1 MQGKLSRVPF
11 VPPLG
16 YAAWREA
23 MPVPA
28 GRSSSPGK
36 RSPLPKPSTKPSP
49 RSASPSR
56 PNARSKSPSKPRG
69 SAAAAKQP
77 LAAPTA
83 ASRTQLVLQLAV
95 FLDLL
100 GVMLVVPNLIHR
112 FRELGISTANYG
124 VVSSVYSAS
133 QARPPTR
140 PHTSP
145 HGHTPEAAIRG
156 HSSEAC
162 GHSEP
167 DSPPPQI
174 VGGHRLPR

>member
-1 MQGKLSRVPF
+1 
-11 VPPLG
+11 
-16 YAAWREA
+16 

-36 RSPLPKPSTKPSP
+36 RSPLPKASNKPSP

-140 PHTSP
+140 AHTAP
-145 HGHTPEAAIRG
+145 HGPTR
-156 HSSEAC
+156 
-162 GHSEP
+162 
-167 DSPPPQI
+167 PQPG
-174 VGGHRLPR
+174 GGHTRPQLGGMRPLRA